1 MEQLSLFTE
10 NDKVSQNKAILAAL
24 QRGRSLTPLHILRE
38 FGSLRASARI
48 YDLRRMGHAVQMRMV
63 QVQGTKRVAEYYIE
77 NND

>member
-1 MEQLSLFTE
+1 MEQLTLEQESVIT
-10 NDKVSQNKAILAAL
+10 QNQMILQAL
-24 QRGRSLTPLHILRE
+24 QRGRRLTPLHMLNE

-63 QVQGTKRVAEYYIE
+63 QVKGRKRVAEYYIE